1 MIIEVEDIFMSDDP
15 YQNLSLFQ
23 NLDPEQE
30 SILRPLFL
38 LRYLPLG
45 TELFKQ
51 GEPAETL
58 YVVVEGEV
66 HIRYKPDD
74 GPALIV
80 ARVQPEGVV
89 GWSAAIGS
97 PTYTSSAICVEDCQ
111 LLCTKSQD
119 LRQLCEDHRDTGRLL
134 LERLASLIS
143 DRLRN
148 AHQQVMA
155 LLEQGMQVDI
165 ASIQK
170 SDK

>member
-1 MIIEVEDIFMSDDP
+1 LIIEVVDMILSGDP
-15 YQNLSLFQ
+15 YKNLSLFK
-23 NLDPEQE
+23 NLQPEQE
-30 SILRPLFL
+30 DILRPLFL

-66 HIRYKPDD
+66 HIRYKPED

-80 ARVQPEGVV
+80 ARVQPDGVV
-89 GWSAAIGS
+89 GWSAAVGS
-97 PTYTSSAICVEDCQ
+97 PAYTSSAICVEDCQ

-119 LRQLCEDHRDTGRLL
+119 LRQLCEEHRIVGRLL
-134 LERLASLIS
+134 LERLAALIS
-143 DRLRN
+143 NRLSN

-155 LLEQGMQVDI
+155 LLEQGMQVE
-165 ASIQK
+165 SGGLHS
-170 SDK
+170 SDN